1 MKQVKSLFLNS
12 CLRYCPGWNLSFSN
26 CVYSMVFGG
35 AESISDQ
42 KALWCPIFKLYYPFL
57 MKITKGYFV
66 NKFWENPPG
75 ANRAIPDFIPRFSVR
90 CGLTRVKNVYKQL
103 TPIFCKQNL
112 FNFVPWFQN
121 GKEQNFW
128 TCRTWLS
135 IFHSCVFLDLGLSTW
150 VENVNKLLTPIFCKQ
165 NLFYIISRLQNG
177 KEHNYFWPQ
186 SPLVAN
192 FSNFQLS

>member
-1 MKQVKSLFLNS
+1 ME
-12 CLRYCPGWNLSFSN
+12 CLIFNKDTSKNVNN
-26 CVYSMVFGG
+26 CVAPYLKFG
-35 AESISDQ
+35 ISWWVIPQ
-42 KALWCPIFKLYYPFL
+42 IKGL
-57 MKITKGYFV
+57 TKRYFV

-75 ANRAIPDFIPRFSVR
+75 ANCAIPDFIPRFSVR
-90 CGLTRVKNVYKQL
+90 CGLTRVKNVNKQL

>member
-1 MKQVKSLFLNS
+1 MCWPLSKVWNILMGDTSNQRSYQEVLCEQILRESPWCKS
-12 CLRYCPGWNLSFSN
+12 RYTRF
-26 CVYSMVFGG
+26 YT
-35 AESISDQ
+35 
-42 KALWCPIFKLYYPFL
+42 PIF
-57 MKITKGYFV
+57 
-66 NKFWENPPG
+66 
-75 ANRAIPDFIPRFSVR
+75 DR
-90 CGLTRVKNVYKQL
+90 CGLTRVKNVNKQL

-128 TCRTWLS
+128 TSRTWVS
-135 IFHSCVFLDLGLSTW
+135 IFYSCVFLDLGLSTW

-177 KEHNYFWPQ
+177 KEHNYFWPK

>member
-1 MKQVKSLFLNS
+1 MCCPLSKVWNILMGDTSNQRYYQEVLCEQILRESPWCKS
-12 CLRYCPGWNLSFSN
+12 RYTRF
-26 CVYSMVFGG
+26 YT
-35 AESISDQ
+35 
-42 KALWCPIFKLYYPFL
+42 PIF
-57 MKITKGYFV
+57 
-66 NKFWENPPG
+66 
-75 ANRAIPDFIPRFSVR
+75 DR
-90 CGLTRVKNVYKQL
+90 CGLTWVKNVNKQL

-112 FNFVPWFQN
+112 FNFGPWFQN

-128 TCRTWLS
+128 TSRTWVS